1 MKISTC
7 NVNGVRAAARKG
19 LADWLAT
26 EAPDVLLLQEV
37 RAEPEITEGILGPQ
51 WELFSEPSRIKGRA
65 GVAIAVRRGEFSI
78 VDVRHGLDDQESEA
92 DSGRWIEATVN
103 SGDESCRL
111 VSAYFHSGE
120 KGTVRQ
126 DAKMAH
132 MPRIA
137 TRMGELLSEGG
148 KTLVCGD
155 FNIVRSKSDIKNWT
169 PNHNKRAG
177 VLDEEIAFLEEWLDA
192 GWHDVVRELAG
203 EVQGPYSWWS
213 QRGKAF
219 DNDTGWR
226 IDYHF
231 ATPAMAS
238 AAKDFVIGRAPSYDS
253 RFSDH
258 APVTVSYS
266 F

>member
-19 LADWLAT
+19 LADWLAA

-37 RAEPEITEGILGPQ
+37 RAEPGITSEILGDE
-51 WELFSEPSRIKGRA
+51 WELLSEPSRIKGRA
-65 GVAIAVRRGEFSI
+65 GVAIAVRSGSASI
-78 VDVRHGLDDQESEA
+78 TGVRHGLDDEETDR
-92 DSGRWIEATVN
+92 DSGRWIEAELDA
-103 SGDESCRL
+103 GGGPLRL

-120 KGTVRQ
+120 KDTEKQ

-132 MPRIA
+132 MPRIGA
-137 TRMGELLSEGG
+137 RMSELLDEGG
-148 KTLVCGD
+148 RVLVCGD
-155 FNIVRSKSDIKNWT
+155 FNIVRSRTDIKNWT

-177 VLDEEIAFLEEWLDA
+177 VLDEEIAFLDEWLDA

-203 EVQGPYSWWS
+203 DVQGPYSWWS

-219 DNDTGWR
+219 DNDAGWR

-231 ATPAMAS
+231 ATPGLAPTAT
-238 AAKDFVIGRAPSYDS
+238 AFTIGRAPSYDS

-258 APVTVSYS
+258 APVTVTYS
-266 F
+266 L